1 MTKKKKMLLTN
12 GYTFSQNAK
21 RERLLGHLKPS
32 DGTVN
37 KKSPTFDE
45 FDIFICKCGRSNY
58 DHPCLFIGNHYSSM
72 PYYGDLCPFLAIG
85 E

>member
-12 GYTFSQNAK
+12 GYTFSQKAK

-37 KKSPTFDE
+37 KKKSTFDE
-45 FDIFICKCGRSNY
+45 FDAFICKCGRPIH
-58 DHPCLFIGNHYSSM
+58 DHPCLVVGNHYGSI